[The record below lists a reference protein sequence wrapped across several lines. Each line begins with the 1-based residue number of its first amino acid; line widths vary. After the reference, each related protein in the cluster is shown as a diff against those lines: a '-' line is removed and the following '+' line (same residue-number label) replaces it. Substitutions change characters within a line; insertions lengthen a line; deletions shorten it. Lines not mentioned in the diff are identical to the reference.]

1 MSDNKRRH
9 KKDIANGE
17 VVKNILWIGLVS
29 FLGCQSGEVEL
40 SGEAKTPGNPAKFI
54 ELCSKGDETAK
65 AIMIA
70 TGAPDCS
77 NAGKVLSQVSKIDF
91 NRTELEVVKFDALE
105 SLSNV
110 ERLEAYGKGIVD
122 LTPLSGLVRL
132 ERLYLMQNKI
142 VDITSLESLSQ
153 LRHIRLDG
161 NQIVDISTL
170 SKLRNLEKIGLDAN
184 KIFDFRPLASLPY
197 ITDLNTNF
205 NPVDLDKCP
214 MEEGAAAR
222 LVKYCKRMIKNEVN
236 LQDAIDPKQ

>member
-1 MSDNKRRH
+1 
-9 KKDIANGE
+9 
-17 VVKNILWIGLVS
+17 VKNVVWIGLMS
-29 FLGCQSGEVEL
+29 FLGCQSGGVEL

-54 ELCSKGDETAK
+54 ELCSKGEETAK
-65 AIMIA
+65 AIMVA
-70 TGAPDCS
+70 TGATDCTS
-77 NAGKVLSQVSKIDF
+77 AGEIVKQISSIDF
-91 NRTELEVVKFDALE
+91 NHAELTVVKFDALD
-105 SLSNV
+105 SLSNI
-110 ERLEAYGKGIVD
+110 ERLESYGKGIVD

-132 ERLYLMQNKI
+132 ERLYLMQNKV
-142 VDITSLESLSQ
+142 VDITPLEPLSQ

-184 KIFDFRPLASLPY
+184 KISDFRPLASLPY

-214 MEEGAAAR
+214 IEEGTAAR
-222 LVKYCKRMIKNEVN
+222 LLKYCKRMIKNEVN

>member
-1 MSDNKRRH
+1 MKQG
-9 KKDIANGE
+9 I
-17 VVKNILWIGLVS
+17 WIGLLCL
-29 FLGCQSGEVEL
+29 FGCQSGQVEL
-40 SGEAKTPGNPAKFI
+40 SGEAKAPGNPAKFI
-54 ELCSKGDETAK
+54 ELCENGDATAK
-65 AIMIA
+65 AIFEA
-70 TGAPDCS
+70 TQTTDCAS
-77 NAGKVLSQVSKIDF
+77 AGKVVSMVSKIDF
-91 NRTELEVVKFDALE
+91 NRTELQEVKLDALD
-105 SLSNV
+105 SLSNI
-110 ERLEAYGKGIVD
+110 ERLEAYGKGITD

-142 VDITSLESLSQ
+142 VDITPLEPLSQ

-170 SKLRNLEKIGLDAN
+170 SKLRKLEKIGLDAN
-184 KIFDFRPLASLPY
+184 KISDFRPLASLPT

-214 MEEGAAAR
+214 TKEGTAAR